1 MSQRLLEISEL
12 YEDVFGFKP
21 KRKMIN
27 AIRSMSEETF
37 ELFHEGLLETFS
49 YKEKYVEK
57 QNQDFHK
64 TFIKRILEMMV
75 EYGITLKTALVW
87 DAIGFEIN
95 LKRNKESLEESAIWY
110 LKQNMISDERM
121 EFYLDIIMERIPDRE
136 LVKED

>member
-1 MSQRLLEISEL
+1 MSQRLNEIAEL

-21 KRKMIN
+21 RRKMIE
-27 AIRSMSEETF
+27 AIRSMSEETY

-49 YKEKYVEK
+49 HKEKYVERE
-57 QNQDFHK
+57 NGDFHR
-64 TFIKRILEMMV
+64 TFIKRIVEMMM
-75 EYGITLKTALVW
+75 EYDISLKTAMIW
-87 DAIGFEIN
+87 DAYGFEIN
-95 LKRNKESLEESAIWY
+95 LKRNKETLEESAIWY